1 MGGLKERES
10 QRISAGGSTRGKG
23 QKVGQPIGRGRRG
36 RPKKERELKI
46 RISLSVFPSLYGDIQ
61 KIAYVQRRS
70 ISELIG
76 ELLIQYRIDHKEEI
90 IEYERIKNV

>member
-36 RPKKERELKI
+36 RPKEERELKI
-46 RISLSVFPSLYGDIQ
+46 RISL
-61 KIAYVQRRS
+61 
-70 ISELIG
+70 
-76 ELLIQYRIDHKEEI
+76 
-90 IEYERIKNV
+90 